1 MATKEETLLDW
12 LRDAHAMG
20 QQAITMLTAMAG
32 RIENY
37 PEVKARI
44 EAPIE
49 ETRRQ
54 ASSLESC
61 IERRGGNTS
70 TVKDLMGKFTAMG
83 QGLSGA
89 LVSDEI
95 VKGAMAGYT
104 FEHMEI
110 AAYKVLIAAAD
121 ACSDIDTSSVCQRIL
136 SEEIAMANW
145 LENNIDA
152 VTQKFLTRD
161 QQPDVTA
168 KR

>member
-1 MATKEETLLDW
+1 MPTKEEMLLDW
-12 LRDAHAMG
+12 LRDAHAME

-44 EAPIE
+44 EQHIE

-54 ASSLESC
+54 ASALESC
-61 IERRGGNTS
+61 IERRGGDTS
-70 TVKDLMGKFTAMG
+70 TVKDLMGKLMAMG

-89 LVSDEI
+89 FVSDEI

-110 AAYKVLIAAAD
+110 ATYKVLIATAD
-121 ACSDIDTSSVCQRIL
+121 ACNDVDTSSVCQRIL
-136 SEEIAMANW
+136 SEEIAMASW
-145 LENNIDA
+145 LEDNIEGL
-152 VTQKFLTRD
+152 TLKFLSRSE
-161 QQPDVTA
+161 QPSATA
-168 KR
+168 RR

>member
-1 MATKEETLLDW
+1 MATKEEALLDW
-12 LRDAHAMG
+12 LRDAHAME

-44 EAPIE
+44 EDHVE

-54 ASSLESC
+54 ASAIESC

-83 QGLSGA
+83 QGLRGA
-89 LVSDEI
+89 FVSDEI

-121 ACSDIDTSSVCQRIL
+121 ACDDVDTSSVCQRIL
-136 SEEIAMANW
+136 GEELAMAKW
-145 LENNIDA
+145 LEDNIDA
-152 VTQKFLTRD
+152 VTEKFLARD
-161 QQPDVTA
+161 EQPDVTA
-168 KR
+168 KH